1 MGYATSLEARIARK
15 TTRAI
20 TDFEMIEDGD
30 RVMVGLSG
38 GKDSWALIQILEV
51 LRQRAPIDFSIVAVN
66 VDSGYE
72 GYQHDLVARTCEERG
87 WEFHHVKTS
96 IGETIDT
103 VLDADATP
111 CSLCARLRRG
121 VLYRMA
127 GEVGATKI
135 ALGHHADDFVETLL
149 LNVFFAGALKA
160 MPARLR
166 SDDGR
171 HVVIRPLVY
180 VLESE
185 AREYAKAAELPII
198 GCCCPAC
205 GDLSLQRQR
214 IKRLIMDLERE
225 HPDLKQSLLKS
236 LGNVQPRHL
245 LDRRL
250 NPPSAAVA
258 GPAVA
263 GPVVEP
269 AAADVGP
276 SFSSGDRHAPHP
288 SGRPPALTDAV
299 RAVLQRVSSASVT
312 VGERVIGAIGSGLL
326 VLIGIEA
333 GDGPDDR
340 DYIVTKIRDVR
351 IFPDAA
357 DKMNRSVA
365 DTGGAVL
372 VVSQFTLCGDVRK
385 GRRPSFDQAAPP
397 AEAKLLYEDTVRAL
411 RETGMRVETG
421 EFQAMMQVALV
432 NDGPVTILLDS
443 RRRF

>member
-15 TTRAI
+15 TTKAI

-72 GYQHDLVARTCEERG
+72 GYQHDLVARTCEERD

-121 VLYRMA
+121 VLYRVA

-185 AREYAKAAELPII
+185 AREYAKAADLPII

-250 NPPSAAVA
+250 NPPSAAVVA
-258 GPAVA
+258 PPVELPAVV
-263 GPVVEP
+263 GPT
-269 AAADVGP
+269 DGGP
-276 SFSSGDRHAPHP
+276 SFSSANHAN
-288 SGRPPALTDAV
+288 
-299 RAVLQRVSSASVT
+299 Q
-312 VGERVIGAIGSGLL
+312 
-326 VLIGIEA
+326 
-333 GDGPDDR
+333 
-340 DYIVTKIRDVR
+340 
-351 IFPDAA
+351 PDAA
-357 DKMNRSVA
+357 SPLITLA
-365 DTGGAVL
+365 DL
-372 VVSQFTLCGDVRK
+372 
-385 GRRPSFDQAAPP
+385 RR
-397 AEAKLLYEDTVRAL
+397 
-411 RETGMRVETG
+411 
-421 EFQAMMQVALV
+421 
-432 NDGPVTILLDS
+432 
-443 RRRF
+443 